1 MNKIQDIN
9 IARVST
15 VPFFVYS
22 QLSTQLKDIHLAG
35 ANVSIITSAA
45 KPYEK
50 DISFDP
56 CHSIV
61 EVEIPRKIEMINDIK
76 ALIALYVIFLKNKFD
91 VVHSTTPKAG
101 LLSSVAGFLARSPV
115 RLHTFTGQTWVEA
128 KGWSR
133 KLFKLLDKLIV
144 KLNHHCYADS
154 QSQMQF
160 LISEGVCRQDEISVL
175 GEGSLAGVNLDRFNS
190 EKFSEE
196 TKKKLRNS
204 LKISEE
210 SVVIIFVGR
219 ITKDKGILELLKAF
233 EILLSN
239 KADVSLLLV
248 GPIDEELKVDG
259 GDLNSYISSRKR
271 IISTGFTDSPE
282 KYLSIS
288 DVFCLPSYREGFGT
302 VIIESASMGL
312 PSVASNIYGLS
323 DAVQDGDTGILVD
336 VKSVSCLVNAF
347 RLLITDNLLREKMG
361 RNARDRARKFFGST
375 EVSSLVVNEYNRM
388 MDKVNDR

>member
-1 MNKIQDIN
+1 MY
-9 IARVST
+9 
-15 VPFFVYS
+15 FV
-22 QLSTQLKDIHLAG
+22 
-35 ANVSIITSAA
+35 
-45 KPYEK
+45 
-50 DISFDP
+50 
-56 CHSIV
+56 
-61 EVEIPRKIEMINDIK
+61 
-76 ALIALYVIFLKNKFD
+76 KFNN
-91 VVHSTTPKAG
+91 
-101 LLSSVAGFLARSPV
+101 LL
-115 RLHTFTGQTWVEA
+115 
-128 KGWSR
+128 
-133 KLFKLLDKLIV
+133 
-144 KLNHHCYADS
+144 
-154 QSQMQF
+154 
-160 LISEGVCRQDEISVL
+160 
-175 GEGSLAGVNLDRFNS
+175 
-190 EKFSEE
+190 
-196 TKKKLRNS
+196 
-204 LKISEE
+204 
-210 SVVIIFVGR
+210 VIIFVGR